1 MSKCFKASVS
11 IGTGFVENWVLNSI
25 EIENNGVVYE
35 PQSGL
40 IAHASLGPDSLKEA
54 FIEECAL
61 IRSDML
67 ESDLTV
73 EGEFLSEKAM
83 REDNGFSEPLS
94 SHKNQQYLLFVAP

>member
-25 EIENNGVVYE
+25 EIENHGVVYE

-73 EGEFLSEKAM
+73 EGE
-83 REDNGFSEPLS
+83 DNGFSEPLS